1 MSLRT
6 LFVSS
11 LLLLCVAIS
20 PAFAGDPNVVF
31 KGKIMTSTKR
41 YPLSAKSKD
50 AYISAIKKQS
60 ATNFQEDKEKKQ
72 WKIYFAAFL
81 TVPLNDVE
89 YMIKFYDVT
98 SGPQQLLGA
107 SESFNDTRV
116 QKTIVSNIVLE
127 KKSFVVN
134 KTLLMTIENR
144 GKVLASGRF
153 KILGE
158 GEKFT
163 GKVNFS
169 DEEAAGKP
177 TEEE

>member
-11 LLLLCVAIS
+11 VLLMCLAVS
-20 PAFAGDPNVVF
+20 TAFAGDPNQVF

-41 YPLSAKSKD
+41 YPLTAKSKD
-50 AYISAIKKQS
+50 AYIAAVRKQS
-60 ATNFQEDKEKKQ
+60 ASSFREDKEKQQ

-81 TVPLNDVE
+81 SVPLNDVE

-98 SGPQQLLGA
+98 GGTQQLLGA
-107 SESFNDTRV
+107 SEAFNDSRG
-116 QKTIVSNIVLE
+116 QKTIVSNVVLD
-127 KKSFVVN
+127 KKGFGVN
-134 KTLLMTIENR
+134 KQILMTIENR
-144 GKVLASGRF
+144 GKILASTRF

-158 GEKFT
+158 GERFT

-169 DEEAAGKP
+169 EEEAAGK
-177 TEEE
+177 EE